1 MTGAT
6 RTIALPSPLRLHRG
20 GELRAGVIAY
30 ETWGELSAAG
40 DNAILIVTGMSP
52 SAHAASSPED
62 PSPGWWEPM
71 IGSERTFDTDRY
83 FIVCINSLGSCR
95 GSSGP
100 SSPHP
105 DDGLPWRLRFPAVS
119 IEDVADGAA
128 AVARAL
134 GIERLRAVVG
144 PSMGGMTAQ
153 AMALRHPRLC
163 PNLVVMS
170 CAARSSAFAIAL
182 RSLQRQIVRAD
193 PGFAG
198 GQYAHAMDVATGMG
212 LARKLGVA
220 TYRSPQ
226 EWRERFGRE
235 RLAQGPEEDPFASEF
250 QIESYLDSH
259 ARRWAGSF
267 DPLCYLYL
275 SRAMDW
281 FDLSDY
287 GGSVEAAYRR
297 MAVEHALVIGVS
309 TDILFP
315 VEQQEE
321 IAEGLRAAGASVDY
335 QALPSIQGHDA
346 FLVDIPRFA
355 PVISRFLDR
364 LQDRGPRAGLLG
376 DQASDRASKSI
387 SSSRVGSP
395 KRWPCT

>member
-1 MTGAT
+1 MSGAT
-6 RTIALPSPLRLHRG
+6 RYTALPTPFPLHRG
-20 GELRAGVIAY
+20 GELRNAVIAF
-30 ETWGELSAAG
+30 ETWGTLSAAR

-52 SAHAASSPED
+52 SAHAASSKAD

-71 IGSERTFDTDRY
+71 IGRSRTLDSERY
-83 FIVCINSLGSCR
+83 FVICVNSLGSCK
-95 GSSGP
+95 GSTGP
-100 SSPHP
+100 ASPHP
-105 DDGLPWRLRFPAVS
+105 EDGEPYRLRFPSIS

-128 AVARAL
+128 AVAQDL
-134 GIERLRAVVG
+134 GITRLRAVIG

-153 AMALRHPRLC
+153 AMALRYPQLV
-163 PNLVVMS
+163 PNLIVMS

-193 PGFAG
+193 PGWNQGNYERSA
-198 GQYAHAMDVATGMG
+198 DVASGMG

-226 EWRERFGRE
+226 EWRERFGRT
-235 RLAQGPEEDPFASEF
+235 RLKEQSADPFASEF

-259 ARRWAGSF
+259 ARRWVGGF
-267 DPLCYLYL
+267 DPNSYLYL

-281 FDLSDY
+281 FDLTDY
-287 GGSVEAAYRR
+287 APSVTEACRL
-297 MAVEHALVIGVS
+297 MAVEQALVIGVA

-321 IAEGLRAAGASVDY
+321 IAEALAAAGARVDY
-335 QALPSIQGHDA
+335 QSLPSIQGHDA

-355 PVISRFLDR
+355 PVMERFLD
-364 LQDRGPRAGLLG
+364 GLL
-376 DQASDRASKSI
+376 
-387 SSSRVGSP
+387 
-395 KRWPCT
+395 

>member
-1 MTGAT
+1 MPGAT
-6 RTIALPSPLRLHRG
+6 LFTALPSPMRLHRG
-20 GELRAGVIAY
+20 GELHAGVIAY
-30 ETWGELSAAG
+30 ETWGRLNAAR

-52 SAHAASSPED
+52 SAHAASGPLD
-62 PSPGWWEPM
+62 PTPGWWEPM
-71 IGSERTFDTDRY
+71 IGRDRSFDTERY
-83 FIVCINSLGSCR
+83 FIICVNSLGSCK
-95 GSSGP
+95 GSTGP
-100 SSPHP
+100 ASAHP
-105 DDGLPWRLRFPAVS
+105 DDGEPYRLRFPAIS

-128 AVARAL
+128 AVAHAL
-134 GIERLRAVVG
+134 GIQRLRAVVG

-153 AMALRHPRLC
+153 AMALRHQQLV
-163 PNLVVMS
+163 PNLIVMS

-193 PGFAG
+193 PGYAD
-198 GQYAHAMDVATGMG
+198 GQYAHAIDVATGMG

-235 RLAQGPEEDPFASEF
+235 RQKDLSSDDPFASEF
-250 QIESYLDSH
+250 QIESYLDAH
-259 ARRWAGSF
+259 ARRWAGGF
-267 DPLCYLYL
+267 DPLSYLYL

-281 FDLSDY
+281 FDLTDY
-287 GGSVEAAYRR
+287 GENVEAACRK
-297 MAVEHALVIGVS
+297 MAVEHALVIGVA

-321 IAEGLRAAGASVDY
+321 LAEALAAAGADVDF
-335 QALPSIQGHDA
+335 QSLPSIQGHDA

-364 LQDRGPRAGLLG
+364 L
-376 DQASDRASKSI
+376 
-387 SSSRVGSP
+387 
-395 KRWPCT
+395 

>member
-1 MTGAT
+1 MPGAT
-6 RTIALPSPLRLHRG
+6 LYTALPSPMPLLRG
-20 GELRAGVIAY
+20 GELNAGVIAY
-30 ETWGELSAAG
+30 ETWGTLNNAR

-52 SAHAASSPED
+52 SAHAASSALD
-62 PSPGWWEPM
+62 PTPGWWEPM
-71 IGSERTFDTDRY
+71 IGRDRSFDTERY
-83 FIVCINSLGSCR
+83 FIICVNSLGSCK
-95 GSSGP
+95 GSTGP
-100 SSPHP
+100 ASLHP
-105 DDGLPWRLRFPAVS
+105 DDGLPYRLRFPSIS

-153 AMALRHPRLC
+153 AMALRHPQLA
-163 PNLVVMS
+163 PNLIVMS

-193 PGFAG
+193 PGYAN
-198 GQYAHAMDVATGMG
+198 GQYAHAIDVASGMG

-235 RLAQGPEEDPFASEF
+235 RQKQARSDDPFASEF
-250 QIESYLDSH
+250 QIESYLDAH
-259 ARRWAGSF
+259 ARRWAGGF
-267 DPLCYLYL
+267 DPLSYLYL

-281 FDLSDY
+281 FDLTDY
-287 GGSVEAAYRR
+287 GGSVEAACRQ
-297 MAVEHALVIGVS
+297 MAVEHALVIGVA

-321 IAEGLRAAGASVDY
+321 LAEALAAAGADVDF
-335 QALPSIQGHDA
+335 QSLPSIQGHDA

-364 LQDRGPRAGLLG
+364 L
-376 DQASDRASKSI
+376 
-387 SSSRVGSP
+387 
-395 KRWPCT
+395 

>member
-1 MTGAT
+1 MSGAT
-6 RTIALPSPLRLHRG
+6 FYTALPSPMPLHRG
-20 GELRAGVIAY
+20 GELHAGVIAY
-30 ETWGELSAAG
+30 ETWGTLNGAR
-40 DNAILIVTGMSP
+40 DNAIMIVTGMSP
-52 SAHAASSPED
+52 SAHAASSSLD
-62 PSPGWWEPM
+62 PTPGWWEPM
-71 IGSERTFDTDRY
+71 IGRDRSFDTERY
-83 FIVCINSLGSCR
+83 FIVCVNSLGSCK
-95 GSSGP
+95 GSTGP
-100 SSPHP
+100 ASAHP
-105 DDGLPWRLRFPAVS
+105 DDGLPYRLRFPSIS

-128 AVARAL
+128 AVAYAL

-153 AMALRHPRLC
+153 AMALRHPQLV
-163 PNLVVMS
+163 PNLIVMS

-193 PGFAG
+193 PGYAN
-198 GQYAHAMDVATGMG
+198 GQYAHAIDVASGMG

-235 RLAQGPEEDPFASEF
+235 RQKQVRSDDPFASEF
-250 QIESYLDSH
+250 QIESYLDAH
-259 ARRWAGSF
+259 ARRWAGGF
-267 DPLCYLYL
+267 DPLSYLYL

-281 FDLSDY
+281 FDLTDY
-287 GGSVEAAYRR
+287 GDSVEAACRQ
-297 MAVEHALVIGVS
+297 MAVEHALVIGVA

-321 IAEGLRAAGASVDY
+321 LAEALAAAGADVDF
-335 QALPSIQGHDA
+335 QSLPSIQGHDA

-364 LQDRGPRAGLLG
+364 L
-376 DQASDRASKSI
+376 
-387 SSSRVGSP
+387 
-395 KRWPCT
+395 

>member
-6 RTIALPSPLRLHRG
+6 RYTALPSPMPLHRG
-20 GELRAGVIAY
+20 GLLREAVIAY
-30 ETWGELSAAG
+30 ETWGKLNPAR
-40 DNAILIVTGMSP
+40 DNAILIVTGLSP
-52 SAHAASSPED
+52 SAHAASGPYD
-62 PSPGWWEPM
+62 PTPGWWEPM
-71 IGSERTFDTDRY
+71 IGRNRSLDTERY
-83 FIVCINSLGSCR
+83 FIICVNSLGSCK
-95 GSSGP
+95 GSTGP
-100 SSPHP
+100 ASAHP
-105 DDGLPWRLRFPAVS
+105 DDQRPYRLRFPSVS

-134 GIERLRAVVG
+134 GIERLRAILG

-153 AMALRHPRLC
+153 AMALRHPLLC
-163 PNLVVMS
+163 PNLVLMS

-193 PGFAG
+193 PGFADG
-198 GQYAHAMDVATGMG
+198 NYADPMDVASGMG

-235 RLAQGPEEDPFASEF
+235 RLAERHDDPFASEF

-259 ARRWAGSF
+259 ARRWAGGF
-267 DPLCYLYL
+267 DPLSYLYL

-281 FDLSDY
+281 FDLADY
-287 GGSVEAAYRR
+287 GGSVESGCRQ
-297 MAVEHALVIGVS
+297 MAVEQALVIGVA

-321 IAEGLRAAGASVDY
+321 LAEALGASGAYVDF

-364 LQDRGPRAGLLG
+364 L
-376 DQASDRASKSI
+376 
-387 SSSRVGSP
+387 
-395 KRWPCT
+395 

>member
-1 MTGAT
+1 MSGAT
-6 RTIALPSPLRLHRG
+6 RFIALPATLRLHRG

-30 ETWGELSAAG
+30 ETWGELNSAR

-52 SAHAASSPED
+52 SAHAASCPED

-71 IGSERTFDTDRY
+71 IGAERSFDTERW
-83 FIVCINSLGSCR
+83 FVICVNSLGSCR

-100 SSPHP
+100 ASAHP

-128 AVARAL
+128 AVARSL
-134 GIERLRAVVG
+134 GISRLRAVVG

-153 AMALRHPRLC
+153 AMALRHPALC
-163 PNLVVMS
+163 PNLIVMS

-193 PGFAG
+193 PGYANG
-198 GQYAHAMDVATGMG
+198 AYAHAIDVATGMG

-226 EWRERFGRE
+226 EWRERFGRQ
-235 RLAQGPEEDPFASEF
+235 RLAELHPQDPFASEF

-287 GGSVEAAYRR
+287 GGSVEAACRQ

-321 IAEGLRAAGASVDY
+321 IAECLRAAGAHVDY

-364 LQDRGPRAGLLG
+364 VQGHD
-376 DQASDRASKSI
+376 
-387 SSSRVGSP
+387 
-395 KRWPCT
+395 

>member
-1 MTGAT
+1 MPGAT
-6 RTIALPSPLRLHRG
+6 LYTALPSPMPLHRG
-20 GELRAGVIAY
+20 GEISAGVIAY
-30 ETWGELSAAG
+30 ESWGTLNAAR

-52 SAHAASSPED
+52 SAHAASGPLD
-62 PSPGWWEPM
+62 PTPGWWEPM
-71 IGSERTFDTDRY
+71 IGRDRSFDTERY
-83 FIVCINSLGSCR
+83 FIVCVNSLGSCK
-95 GSSGP
+95 GSTGP
-100 SSPHP
+100 ASLHP
-105 DDGLPWRLRFPAVS
+105 DDGLPYRLRFPSIS

-128 AVARAL
+128 AVAYAL

-153 AMALRHPRLC
+153 AMALRHRQLV
-163 PNLVVMS
+163 PNLIVMS

-193 PGFAG
+193 PGYAN
-198 GQYAHAMDVATGMG
+198 GQYAHAIDVATGMG

-235 RLAQGPEEDPFASEF
+235 RQKQERSDDPFASEF
-250 QIESYLDSH
+250 QIESYLDAH
-259 ARRWAGSF
+259 ARRWAGGF
-267 DPLCYLYL
+267 DPLSYLYL

-281 FDLSDY
+281 FDLTDY
-287 GGSVEAAYRR
+287 GDSVEAACRQ
-297 MAVEHALVIGVS
+297 MAVEHALVIGVA

-321 IAEGLRAAGASVDY
+321 LAEALAAAGADVDF
-335 QALPSIQGHDA
+335 QSLPSIQGHDA

-364 LQDRGPRAGLLG
+364 L
-376 DQASDRASKSI
+376 
-387 SSSRVGSP
+387 
-395 KRWPCT
+395 

>member
-1 MTGAT
+1 MPGAT
-6 RTIALPSPLRLHRG
+6 LYTALPSPMPLHRG

-30 ETWGELSAAG
+30 ETWGTLNDAR
-40 DNAILIVTGMSP
+40 DNAIMIVTGMSP
-52 SAHAASSPED
+52 SAHAASSLLD
-62 PSPGWWEPM
+62 PTPGWWEPM
-71 IGSERTFDTDRY
+71 IGRDRSFDTERY
-83 FIVCINSLGSCR
+83 FIVCVNSLGSCK
-95 GSSGP
+95 GSTGP
-100 SSPHP
+100 ASAHP
-105 DDGLPWRLRFPAVS
+105 DDGLPYRLRFPSIS
-119 IEDVADGAA
+119 IEDIADGAA

-153 AMALRHPRLC
+153 AMALRHPQLA
-163 PNLVVMS
+163 PNLIVMS

-193 PGFAG
+193 PGYAN
-198 GQYAHAMDVATGMG
+198 GQYAHAIDVASGMG

-235 RLAQGPEEDPFASEF
+235 RQKQVRSEDPFASEF
-250 QIESYLDSH
+250 QIESYLDAH
-259 ARRWAGSF
+259 ARRWAGGF
-267 DPLCYLYL
+267 DPLSYLYL

-281 FDLSDY
+281 FDLTDY
-287 GGSVEAAYRR
+287 GDSVEAACRQ
-297 MAVEHALVIGVS
+297 MAVKHALVIGVA

-321 IAEGLRAAGASVDY
+321 LAEALAAAGADVDF
-335 QALPSIQGHDA
+335 QSLPSIQGHDA

-364 LQDRGPRAGLLG
+364 L
-376 DQASDRASKSI
+376 
-387 SSSRVGSP
+387 
-395 KRWPCT
+395 

>member
-1 MTGAT
+1 MPGPTQFV
-6 RTIALPSPLRLHRG
+6 ALPSPMPLLRG

-30 ETWGELSAAG
+30 ETWGTLTAAR

-52 SAHAASSPED
+52 SAHAASGPLD
-62 PSPGWWEPM
+62 PTPGWWEPM
-71 IGSERTFDTDRY
+71 IGRDRSFDTERY
-83 FIVCINSLGSCR
+83 FIICVNSLGSCK
-95 GSSGP
+95 GSTGP
-100 SSPHP
+100 ASAHP
-105 DDGLPWRLRFPAVS
+105 DDGLPYRLRFPSIS
-119 IEDVADGAA
+119 IEDIADGAA

-153 AMALRHPRLC
+153 AMALRHPKLV
-163 PNLVVMS
+163 PNLIVMS

-193 PGFAG
+193 PGYAG
-198 GQYAHAMDVATGMG
+198 GNYAHAIDVASGMG

-226 EWRERFGRE
+226 EWRERFGRDRHKE
-235 RLAQGPEEDPFASEF
+235 QRSDDPFASEF
-250 QIESYLDSH
+250 QIESYLDAH
-259 ARRWAGSF
+259 ARRWAGGF
-267 DPLCYLYL
+267 DPLSYLYL

-281 FDLSDY
+281 FDLTDY
-287 GGSVEAAYRR
+287 GGTVEAACKR
-297 MAVEHALVIGVS
+297 MAVEHALVIGVA

-321 IAEGLRAAGASVDY
+321 IAEALSEAGADVDF
-335 QALPSIQGHDA
+335 QSLPSIQGHDA

-364 LQDRGPRAGLLG
+364 L
-376 DQASDRASKSI
+376 
-387 SSSRVGSP
+387 
-395 KRWPCT
+395 

>member
-1 MTGAT
+1 MSGAT
-6 RTIALPSPLRLHRG
+6 RYTALPSPMRLHRG
-20 GELRAGVIAY
+20 GALRDAVIAY
-30 ETWGELSAAG
+30 ETWGKLSPAR
-40 DNAILIVTGMSP
+40 DNAILIVTGMSA
-52 SAHAASSPED
+52 SAHAASGPHD
-62 PSPGWWEPM
+62 PTPGWWEPM
-71 IGSERTFDTDRY
+71 IGRNRSLDTERY
-83 FIVCINSLGSCR
+83 FIICVNSLGSCK
-95 GSSGP
+95 GSTGP
-100 SSPHP
+100 ASPHP
-105 DDGLPWRLRFPAVS
+105 DDQLPYRLRFPSIS

-134 GIERLRAVVG
+134 GIERLRAILG

-153 AMALRHPRLC
+153 AMALRHPQLC
-163 PNLVVMS
+163 PNLILMS

-198 GQYAHAMDVATGMG
+198 GNYAHAIDVATGMG

-220 TYRSPQ
+220 TYRSAQ

-235 RLAQGPEEDPFASEF
+235 RLPERHEDPFASEF

-259 ARRWAGSF
+259 ARRWAGGF
-267 DPLCYLYL
+267 DPLSYLHL

-281 FDLSDY
+281 FDLADY
-287 GGSVEAAYRR
+287 GDSIEAACRQ
-297 MAVEHALVIGVS
+297 MAVEHALVIGVA

-315 VEQQEE
+315 IEQQEE
-321 IAEGLRAAGASVDY
+321 LAEAFGDAGALVDF
-335 QALPSIQGHDA
+335 QSLPSIQGHDA

-364 LQDRGPRAGLLG
+364 L
-376 DQASDRASKSI
+376 S
-387 SSSRVGSP
+387 
-395 KRWPCT
+395 